1 MAVSGCDLLSSKTRH
16 TIGYLRNR
24 YENCTNLTRP
34 KRDMGVCHF
43 RSTLRGLG
51 RQANDSQQRAGPPA
65 ISRNG
70 NRGSRRSGSRAHVE
84 KHANSQSGQ
93 PRGRPPVSRRFLTR
107 GWPFRSGCAL
117 LSTVRVGLFLGVLTR
132 ADVIAHG
139 ECALCTA
146 FITAIE
152 HQAISEND

>member
-1 MAVSGCDLLSSKTRH
+1 MGSADRGARVHARTL
-16 TIGYLRNR
+16 
-24 YENCTNLTRP
+24 
-34 KRDMGVCHF
+34 KRD
-43 RSTLRGLG
+43 
-51 RQANDSQQRAGPPA
+51 
-65 ISRNG
+65 
-70 NRGSRRSGSRAHVE
+70 
-84 KHANSQSGQ
+84 ANSQSGE

-107 GWPFRSGCAL
+107 GGPFRSGCAL
-117 LSTVRVGLFLGVLTR
+117 LSTVGLFLGVLTR